1 MPGSTFSLCERHLAQ
16 ALGFEW
22 PGPACPWARLT
33 SWPYAFCRM
42 QCSLRAQITHKAPSV
57 SADSCGSRSGS
68 ATAPGVRARR
78 EVSTPRIWGRKAAQ
92 VLDGQRSAR
101 TAGPLVALG
110 DLSAYVAGGCSA
122 GWGPAMQVLPGR
134 VEDAASAHPASL
146 VASCTTATTAIGAK
160 IDFRH
165 SKSSPRG
172 HRDPSSTSMQ
182 LLTCAKPHSAPI
194 GAKASPSLR
203 SSSPRL
209 PQRPTTAQRRAV
221 VARIIGAGPLTEVPE
236 YCQRPRAGPD
246 RGPHSHV

>member
-122 GWGPAMQVLPGR
+122 GWGACHAGFARTCGR
-134 VEDAASAHPASL
+134 RSFCSPSQLGSL
-146 VASCTTATTAIGAK
+146 VHNSDDSNWGKNRLPTQQVISTWTQRPKFDLHAAFDVRKTPLCT
-160 IDFRH
+160 H
-165 SKSSPRG
+165 RG
-172 HRDPSSTSMQ
+172 QGFSV
-182 LLTCAKPHSAPI
+182 SAVKLPQ
-194 GAKASPSLR
+194 ASPKAHHCSAEGGR
-203 SSSPRL
+203 GTHHRC
-209 PQRPTTAQRRAV
+209 RPTYGS
-221 VARIIGAGPLTEVPE
+221 ARILSETE
-236 YCQRPRAGPD
+236 AGPD